1 MRDVAIVGIGLS
13 RWGEVWDASLRTLW
27 TEAALAA
34 LDDAGLDRVDS
45 ITVGSMTPGLFVG
58 QEHLGALLA
67 DELGMAGVPATRV
80 ESACASGGVALKT
93 GFAEVAAGLA
103 DIVLVTGVEKMTDV
117 SGDECTAALAAAA
130 DAELEVFYGATF
142 PGLYAMMAR
151 AHMARWGTTREQ
163 LAMVAV
169 KNHRHG
175 ALNPHAQYRQE
186 ITVKDVIESAMVAEP
201 LTILDCSPITDG
213 AAALVLAEL
222 GVARTIAKGRPIVRI
237 AGVGQATDR
246 IALQSRADLTTLL
259 ATTLAAQRAFKMA
272 GKTPNDIHLA
282 EVHDCFTIA
291 EILVVEA
298 LGLCQPGQGGCQA
311 SSGRTA
317 LGGEI
322 PVNPSG
328 GLKSKGHPVGATGVA
343 QAVEITTQLR
353 GVAGKRQVAG
363 ARVGLTQNM
372 GGTGAST
379 VVHILE
385 VAS

>member
-186 ITVKDVIESAMVAEP
+186 ITVKDVIESAKVAEP

-291 EILVVEA
+291 EILVIEA

-328 GLKSKGHPVGATGVA
+328 GLKAKGHPVGATGVA

-363 ARVGLTQNM
+363 ARIGLTQNM

>member
-1 MRDVAIVGIGLS
+1 
-13 RWGEVWDASLRTLW
+13 
-27 TEAALAA
+27 
-34 LDDAGLDRVDS
+34 
-45 ITVGSMTPGLFVG
+45 
-58 QEHLGALLA
+58 
-67 DELGMAGVPATRV
+67 
-80 ESACASGGVALKT
+80 
-93 GFAEVAAGLA
+93 
-103 DIVLVTGVEKMTDV
+103 
-117 SGDECTAALAAAA
+117 
-130 DAELEVFYGATF
+130 
-142 PGLYAMMAR
+142 MMAR

-175 ALNPHAQYRQE
+175 ALNPHAQYRRE
-186 ITVKDVIESAMVAEP
+186 ITVKDVIESAKVAEP

-213 AAALVLAEL
+213 AAAVVLAEL

-328 GLKSKGHPVGATGVA
+328 GLKAKGHPVGATGVA

-353 GVAGKRQVAG
+353 GAAGKRQVAG

>member
-1 MRDVAIVGIGLS
+1 VRDVAIVGVGLS

-34 LDDAGLDRVDS
+34 LDDAGLDRVDA
-45 ITVGSMTPGLFVG
+45 ITVGCMTPGLFVG

-67 DELGMAGVPATRV
+67 DELGMQGVPATRV
-80 ESACASGGVALKT
+80 ESACASGGVALRA
-93 GFAEVAAGLA
+93 GFAEVASGLA
-103 DIVLVTGVEKMTDV
+103 DVVLATGVEKMTDV

-163 LAMVAV
+163 LAAVAV
-169 KNHRHG
+169 KNHKHG

-186 ITVKDVIESAMVAEP
+186 ITVKDVIESAKIAEP
-201 LTILDCSPITDG
+201 LNILDCSPITDG
-213 AAALVLAEL
+213 AAAVVIAEV
-222 GVARTIAKGRPIVRI
+222 GMARKLAKGRPIVRI
-237 AGVGQATDR
+237 AGVGHATDH
-246 IALQSRADLTTLL
+246 IALSSRPDMTALP
-259 ATTLAAQRAFKMA
+259 ATTLAAERAFKMA
-272 GKTPNDIHLA
+272 GKTPKDIQVA

-291 EILVVEA
+291 EIVVLEA
-298 LGLCQPGQGGCQA
+298 LGFCRPGEGGRQA
-311 SSGRTA
+311 PSGRTA
-317 LGGEI
+317 LGGEL

-343 QAVEITTQLR
+343 QAAEITTQLR
-353 GVAGKRQVAG
+353 GEAGKRQVKG

>member
-103 DIVLVTGVEKMTDV
+103 DIVLVTGIEKMTDV

-186 ITVKDVIESAMVAEP
+186 ITVKDVIESAKVAEP

-222 GVARTIAKGRPIVRI
+222 GVARTMAKGRPIVRI

-328 GLKSKGHPVGATGVA
+328 GLKAKGHPVGATGVA
-343 QAVEITTQLR
+343 QAVEITTQLW
-353 GVAGKRQVAG
+353 GAAGKRQVAG